1 MQENLSKMKE
11 SGHFEGQP
19 EAWAGRAMPGPGWAV
34 RHPGNDEKAC
44 KPLQKQAFEPKSM
57 PQGGLLA
64 GRGVFSTDN
73 LSFHR

>member
-1 MQENLSKMKE
+1 MKD
-11 SGHFEGQP
+11 SGDFDGQP

-34 RHPGNDEKAC
+34 RHPENDEKAC

-64 GRGVFSTDN
+64 GRGDF
-73 LSFHR
+73 FYR